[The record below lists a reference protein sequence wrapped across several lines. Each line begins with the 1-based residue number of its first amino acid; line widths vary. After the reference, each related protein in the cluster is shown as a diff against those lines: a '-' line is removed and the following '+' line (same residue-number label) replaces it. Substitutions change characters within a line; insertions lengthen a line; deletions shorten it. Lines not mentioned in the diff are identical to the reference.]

1 MIITDNAY
9 SIYLKTARIVKNFF
23 LVVVGVDFVVVCGG
37 FVKVEDVGGVTV
49 VVFVGCGGVV
59 VVGGGK
65 VVVVVGG
72 DREVMVVVGGCK
84 IIVVG
89 LVVVVADL
97 VVVLVV
103 GGGVVVKEAG
113 HGCVLQ
119 DSLPKNKPTHC
130 CPPLA
135 GVGLVHDR
143 VRTLNPPPQVTVHCD
158 GFCQLDHSP
167 FTGHGFV
174 LQCSLLS
181 DFP

>member
-1 MIITDNAY
+1 MIIIDNAC
-9 SIYLKTARIVKNFF
+9 SLYLKTARIVKNFF
-23 LVVVGVDFVVVCGG
+23 LVVVGVDFVVVCGV

-49 VVFVGCGGVV
+49 VVFVGCGG

-103 GGGVVVKEAG
+103 GGGVVVKEAENVI
-113 HGCVLQ
+113 C
-119 DSLPKNKPTHC
+119 NKIS
-130 CPPLA
+130 
-135 GVGLVHDR
+135 R
-143 VRTLNPPPQVTVHCD
+143 
-158 GFCQLDHSP
+158 F
-167 FTGHGFV
+167 
-174 LQCSLLS
+174 
-181 DFP
+181 